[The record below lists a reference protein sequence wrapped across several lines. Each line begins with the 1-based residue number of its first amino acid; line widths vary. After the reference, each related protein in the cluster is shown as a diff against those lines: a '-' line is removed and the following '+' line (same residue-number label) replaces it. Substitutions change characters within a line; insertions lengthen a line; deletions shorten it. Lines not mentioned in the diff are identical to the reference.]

1 MAREEVRAHPGAEDM
16 LQALFGNGTA
26 ARVMLYLLHHGEA
39 YATAVA
45 REMRMAVVQVQ
56 RQLDRFEFAGWLVAK
71 RVGSTRVYAFNPAV
85 PAVRKL
91 MEMLRIFHDGIPHD
105 VRERLFPARAE
116 RTPRSRRPAPTADG
130 DGDGRV
136 QL

>member
-1 MAREEVRAHPGAEDM
+1 VDKEQVRAHPGAEEM

-26 ARVMLYLLHHGEA
+26 ARLMLYLHHHGEA

-71 RVGSTRVYAFNPAV
+71 RVGSTRVYSFNPAV
-85 PAVRKL
+85 AGVRKL
-91 MEMLRIFHDGIPHD
+91 TEMLRVFHDAMPREA
-105 VRERLFPARAE
+105 RERLFPV
-116 RTPRSRRPAPTADG
+116 RTEPLRPRRRDVPGEPSAGTQPT
-130 DGDGRV
+130 
-136 QL
+136 L